1 MSGVLPAFLAAL
13 LAQAADPAPAA
24 PPQEHDVVEVELVS
38 KPDEPELLDVVAY
51 DAPAHEVLRQMAEKC
66 GRELRI
72 DHGQAA
78 LLAQATIDVHLK
90 RRPLREAVEWVAGS
104 AGLWGEVARGS
115 LRLHADDPTDVAPEV
130 ALQRAID
137 GWRGSLL
144 RDPLQVD
151 APLLRFR
158 IGNALYQ
165 LGDFAGAIAVW
176 KELQESARGARGRR
190 SSDEERA
197 PRTLPRDD
205 GEFGDMAL
213 VYFRC
218 GHAYAALG
226 DDKGAEEQWL
236 SIAKEF
242 PTSPFV
248 APARLETV
256 KSLRRQGDPVTA
268 ALVLRL
274 VVEGQ
279 GNLAPETL
287 VTAAELLNES
297 GSHERAEAALDLAL
311 RSTSDPALLARGH
324 AAMARCKAG
333 LGDWNGVVETASACS
348 QEWNEGGLAAGMWL
362 LLAQA
367 HIHLDDPFTA
377 LLALRRMRELQPGD
391 ELATAADLLEGSI
404 WGGCG
409 LLARAQPHLE
419 RAGSSAWPLLA
430 APALELHSRLLREDG
445 QLEAAARVCEKRQ
458 ALPGQQVAAAIEL
471 AAIFLQQRNRTRCL
485 AVIRDTLPR
494 AEPAQREQLSAIA
507 REALRDAPPDV
518 AWPEITGTPLPDA
531 AHPEEERD
539 GS

>member
-1 MSGVLPAFLAAL
+1 MSAALHALLAAL
-13 LAQAADPAPAA
+13 LAQGADPAPAA
-24 PPQEHDVVEVELVS
+24 SPQEAGLEVELVS
-38 KPDEPELLDVVAY
+38 KPDEPELLDVVAW
-51 DAPAHEVLRQMAEKC
+51 DAPAHEILRQIAEKC

-78 LLAQATIDVHLK
+78 LLAQATIDVHLT
-90 RRPLREAVEWVAGS
+90 RRPLRDAVEWIAGS
-104 AGLWGEVARGS
+104 AGLWGEVVRGS
-115 LRLHADDPTDVAPEV
+115 LRLHADDPADVAPEV
-130 ALQRAID
+130 ALRRAID
-137 GWRGSLL
+137 GWRDSLL

-151 APLLRFR
+151 APRLRFR

-165 LGDFAGAIAVW
+165 LGDFASAITVW
-176 KELQESARGARGRR
+176 KELEESARGRR
-190 SSDEERA
+190 NRRPAGDQSATPAVPGEE
-197 PRTLPRDD
+197 

-213 VYFRC
+213 VHFRC
-218 GHAYAALG
+218 GHAYAAMG

-236 SIAKEF
+236 SIAKDF
-242 PTSPFV
+242 PASPLV

-279 GNLAPETL
+279 GDLAPETL
-287 VTAAELLNES
+287 VMAAQLLNES
-297 GSHERAEAALDLAL
+297 GNFERAEAALELAL

-324 AAMARCKAG
+324 AAMARSKAG
-333 LGDWNGVVETASACS
+333 QGDWNGVVATAGLCA
-348 QEWNEGGLAAGMWL
+348 QEWNAGAEAAGMWL
-362 LLAQA
+362 LLGEA
-367 HIHLDDPFTA
+367 HLHLDDPFTA
-377 LLALRRMRELQPGD
+377 LLAVRRARELQPGD
-391 ELATAADLLEGSI
+391 ELTTAADLLEGRI
-404 WGGCG
+404 WADCG

-419 RAGSSAWPLLA
+419 RAGSSSWPLLA

-445 QLEAAARVCEKRQ
+445 QLEAAARICEKRA

-471 AAIFLQQRNRTRCL
+471 ASIFLQQRNRTRCL
-485 AVIRDTLPR
+485 AVVRDTLPH

-518 AWPEITGTPLPDA
+518 AWPEFVGAPPPDA
-531 AHPEEERD
+531 ARPEEQRD